1 MEWSI
6 IALIVVSAV
15 LLVVLIAWLTTA
27 LIRRRKHDGE
37 IAGKVYVKKDVRYTK
52 NEEVTDKNGN
62 IKISFNEGDILLD
75 RDQTYLVAKESK
87 LLPGKYTVLIAND
100 NMPSVKIRLS
110 GIVRTFEHN
119 SEIVLAEGDKICA
132 ISGTVVLR

>member
-15 LLVVLIAWLTTA
+15 LVLVLIAWLITS
-27 LIRRRKHDGE
+27 LVKRRKHDGE
-37 IAGKVYVKKDVRYTK
+37 VTGKVYVRKDVRYTK
-52 NEEVTDKNGN
+52 SEEVTDKNGN
-62 IKISFNEGDILLD
+62 AKISFNEGDILLD

-87 LLPGKYTVLIAND
+87 LLPGKYTVLVADD
-100 NMPSVKIRLS
+100 NMPNVKIRLG